1 MKWWRT
7 SALTFS
13 LIAVS
18 FAGQG
23 AKDPGP
29 RPGPAGAGGFYP
41 TLNPTEQAA
50 FANGIVQFLEDEQ
63 VPDAPQGAE
72 DLGLDSTVRVAA
84 PAILSRQR

>member
-7 SALTFS
+7 FALAFT
-13 LIAVS
+13 LITVS

-41 TLNPTEQAA
+41 TLNAASKRPSPTASLSSLKTNLYRTFRKA
-50 FANGIVQFLEDEQ
+50 TEDWGQ
-63 VPDAPQGAE
+63 
-72 DLGLDSTVRVAA
+72 DSTARVAA
-84 PAILSRQR
+84 PAIPSPRH